1 MCNPLIK
8 RIIDIILVLIALPF
22 GLILIVI
29 SGLFLYIESPGP
41 IIFKQKRLGQNRK
54 YFVMYKIRKFHPDE
68 SEFGKGYTL
77 ASDSRCTKVG
87 AALEKIKFD
96 ELPQLFNI
104 MKGDMAIVGPRPMP
118 LFFEDEY
125 KLKYDQLFQY
135 RPGIFGPNQILYRN
149 WNHYW

>member
-87 AALEKIKFD
+87 AALEKIKS
-96 ELPQLFNI
+96 
-104 MKGDMAIVGPRPMP
+104 
-118 LFFEDEY
+118 
-125 KLKYDQLFQY
+125 
-135 RPGIFGPNQILYRN
+135 
-149 WNHYW
+149 